1 MKQCRM
7 AAVLT
12 TDAAAEPADSIPSSG
27 VFVVDKPQGV
37 TSHDVVAAARKL
49 LHMKKVGHAGT
60 LDPMATGAL
69 VIGFGKATRLLN
81 VITGADKT
89 YETVIRLG
97 QSTATDDAEG
107 SITRE
112 YDTSAVSD
120 GQIYAAARS
129 LTGTIRQVP
138 SAFSAVK
145 VNGRRAYDLAREG
158 KPAELAARTVT
169 ISDFTVDSIVR
180 REIRQDDSSSPDGSR
195 STAGS
200 AGAVIDIHAHI
211 TCSSGTYIRA
221 VARDLGATLNN
232 GAHLTM
238 LRRIRVGKFA
248 LDAAQAN
255 QPVRP
260 AIPAAAE
267 KQVFTARDG
276 GTVVRNRAAFPD
288 NVQRRLQHCLYS
300 PAEAAALAMPV
311 LAVSDADTEI
321 LRHGG
326 MLPAHITSLTAA
338 VNTGSHELIA
348 LVEPWK
354 HHTAKPAA
362 VFIA

>member
-1 MKQCRM
+1 M
-7 AAVLT
+7 AAVLS
-12 TDAAAEPADSIPSSG
+12 TDAAAEPSGSIPSSG

-145 VNGRRAYDLAREG
+145 INGRRAYDLAREG

-180 REIRQDDSSSPDGSR
+180 HEIRQDGSDSPNSSR
-195 STAGS
+195 SAAGP
-200 AGAVIDIHAHI
+200 AGTVIDIRAHI

-221 VARDLGATLNN
+221 VARDLGAILGN

-238 LRRIRVGKFA
+238 LRRIRVGKFT
-248 LDAAQAN
+248 LDGAQAG

-260 AIPAAAE
+260 AAPAVAE
-267 KQVFTARDG
+267 KQAFTERDG
-276 GTVVRNRAAFPD
+276 GTAFRNRAAFPD
-288 NVQRRLQHCLYS
+288 NVQRGLQHYLYS
-300 PAEAAALAMPV
+300 SAEAAALAMPV
-311 LAVSDADTEI
+311 LAISDADTEI

-338 VNTGSHELIA
+338 VNTSSHELIA

-354 HHTAKPAA
+354 HRTAKPAA

>member
-1 MKQCRM
+1 M

-169 ISDFTVDSIVR
+169 ISDFTVDSIVCR
-180 REIRQDDSSSPDGSR
+180 KIRQDGSSSPDGSR
-195 STAGS
+195 STAEY
-200 AGAVIDIHAHI
+200 AARAVIDIHAHI

-221 VARDLGATLNN
+221 VARDLGAILSS

-238 LRRIRVGKFA
+238 LRRIRVGKFT
-248 LDAAQAN
+248 LDAAQAG

-260 AIPAAAE
+260 AVPAVAE

-276 GTVVRNRAAFPD
+276 GTAVRNRAAFPD
-288 NVQRRLQHCLYS
+288 NVQRKLQHCLYS

-311 LAVSDADTEI
+311 LAISDADTEI

>member
-1 MKQCRM
+1 M
-7 AAVLT
+7 AAVLS
-12 TDAAAEPADSIPSSG
+12 TDAAAEPSGSIPSSG

-107 SITRE
+107 SITGE

-120 GQIYAAARS
+120 GQIYAAVRS

-145 VNGRRAYDLAREG
+145 INGRRAYDLAREG
-158 KPAELAARTVT
+158 KPAELAARTVI

-180 REIRQDDSSSPDGSR
+180 REIRQDRSGSPNSFR
-195 STAGS
+195 STAGP

-211 TCSSGTYIRA
+211 TCSSGTYVRA
-221 VARDLGATLNN
+221 VARDLGAILGN

-238 LRRIRVGKFA
+238 LRRIRVGKFT
-248 LDAAQAN
+248 LDGAQVG
-255 QPVRP
+255 QTVRP
-260 AIPAAAE
+260 AAPAVAE
-267 KQVFTARDG
+267 KQAFTECDG
-276 GTVVRNRAAFPD
+276 GTAVRNRAVFPD
-288 NVQRRLQHCLYS
+288 NVQRGLQHYLYS

-311 LAVSDADTEI
+311 LAISDADTEI

>member
-60 LDPMATGAL
+60 LDPMAIGAL

-200 AGAVIDIHAHI
+200 AGAVIDIRAHI

>member
-1 MKQCRM
+1 M
-7 AAVLT
+7 AAVLS
-12 TDAAAEPADSIPSSG
+12 TDAAAEPSGSIPSSG

-107 SITRE
+107 SITGE

-120 GQIYAAARS
+120 GQIYAAVRS

-145 VNGRRAYDLAREG
+145 INGRRAYDLAREG

-180 REIRQDDSSSPDGSR
+180 REIRQDRSGSPNSSR
-195 STAGS
+195 STAGP

-221 VARDLGATLNN
+221 VARDLGAILGN

-238 LRRIRVGKFA
+238 LRRIRVGKFT
-248 LDAAQAN
+248 LDGAQAG

-260 AIPAAAE
+260 AAPAVAK
-267 KQVFTARDG
+267 KQAFTERDG
-276 GTVVRNRAAFPD
+276 GTAFRNRAVFPD
-288 NVQRRLQHCLYS
+288 NVQRGLQHYLYS
-300 PAEAAALAMPV
+300 PAETAALVMPV

-338 VNTGSHELIA
+338 VNTSSHELIA

-354 HHTAKPAA
+354 HRTAKPAA

>member
-1 MKQCRM
+1 M
-7 AAVLT
+7 AAVLS
-12 TDAAAEPADSIPSSG
+12 TDAAAEPSGSIPSSG

-81 VITGADKT
+81 VITADKT

-107 SITRE
+107 SITGE

-120 GQIYAAARS
+120 GQIYAAVRS

-145 VNGRRAYDLAREG
+145 INGRRAYDLAREG
-158 KPAELAARTVT
+158 KPAELAARTVI

-180 REIRQDDSSSPDGSR
+180 REIRQDRSGSPNSFR
-195 STAGS
+195 STAGP

-211 TCSSGTYIRA
+211 TCSSGTYVRA
-221 VARDLGATLNN
+221 VARDLGAILGN

-238 LRRIRVGKFA
+238 LRRIRVGKFT
-248 LDAAQAN
+248 LDGAQAG
-255 QPVRP
+255 QTVRP
-260 AIPAAAE
+260 AAPAVAE
-267 KQVFTARDG
+267 KQAFTECDG
-276 GTVVRNRAAFPD
+276 GTAVRNRAVFPD
-288 NVQRRLQHCLYS
+288 NVQRGLQHYLYS

-311 LAVSDADTEI
+311 LAISDADTEI

>member
-1 MKQCRM
+1 M

-12 TDAAAEPADSIPSSG
+12 TDAAADPADSIPSSG

-158 KPAELAARTVT
+158 RPAELAARTVT

-180 REIRQDDSSSPDGSR
+180 RKIRQDGSSSPDGSR
-195 STAGS
+195 SPAEY
-200 AGAVIDIHAHI
+200 AARAVIDIHAHI

-221 VARDLGATLNN
+221 VARDLGAILSN

-238 LRRIRVGKFA
+238 LRRIRVGKFM
-248 LDAAQAN
+248 LDGAQAG

-260 AIPAAAE
+260 AAPAVAE
-267 KQVFTARDG
+267 KQAFTERDG
-276 GTVVRNRAAFPD
+276 GTAFRNRAAFPD
-288 NVQRRLQHCLYS
+288 NVQRGLQHYLYS

-311 LAVSDADTEI
+311 LAISDADTEI

-326 MLPAHITSLTAA
+326 MIPAHITSLTAA
-338 VNTGSHELIA
+338 VNTDSHELIA

-354 HHTAKPAA
+354 HRTAKPAA

>member
-1 MKQCRM
+1 M

-12 TDAAAEPADSIPSSG
+12 TDAAADPADSIPSSG

-145 VNGRRAYDLAREG
+145 INGRRAYDLAREG

-180 REIRQDDSSSPDGSR
+180 RKIRQDGSSSPDGSR
-195 STAGS
+195 SPAEY
-200 AGAVIDIHAHI
+200 AARAVIDIHAHI

-221 VARDLGATLNN
+221 VARDLGAILGN

-260 AIPAAAE
+260 AIPAVAE
-267 KQVFTARDG
+267 KQAFTERDG
-276 GTVVRNRAAFPD
+276 GTAFRNRAAFPD
-288 NVQRRLQHCLYS
+288 NVQRGLQHYLYS
-300 PAEAAALAMPV
+300 SAEAAALAMPV
-311 LAVSDADTEI
+311 LAISDADTEI

-326 MLPAHITSLTAA
+326 MIPAHITSLTAA
-338 VNTGSHELIA
+338 VNTDSHELIA

>member
-1 MKQCRM
+1 M
-7 AAVLT
+7 AAVLS
-12 TDAAAEPADSIPSSG
+12 TDAAAEPSGSIPSSG

-145 VNGRRAYDLAREG
+145 INGRRAYDLAREG
-158 KPAELAARTVT
+158 RPAELAARTVT

-180 REIRQDDSSSPDGSR
+180 RKIRQDGSSSPDGSR
-195 STAGS
+195 SPAEY
-200 AGAVIDIHAHI
+200 AARAVIDIHAHI

-221 VARDLGATLNN
+221 VARDLGAILSN

-238 LRRIRVGKFA
+238 LRRIRVGKFV
-248 LDAAQAN
+248 LDAAQACR
-255 QPVRP
+255 PVRP
-260 AIPAAAE
+260 AVPAVAE

-276 GTVVRNRAAFPD
+276 GTAVRNRAAFPD
-288 NVQRRLQHCLYS
+288 NVQRRLQHYLYS

-311 LAVSDADTEI
+311 LAISNADTEI

-326 MLPAHITSLTAA
+326 MIPAHITSLTAA

-348 LVEPWK
+348 FVEPWK